1 MSGVNVEFYK
11 AQVLKQLDVLD
22 QRLITNGAS
31 RAHPPLHLSALSCP
45 HCPPVL
51 LSPASS
57 RCSRS
62 TRCAPIRLCEGDSG
76 EDASAT
82 IVSRRS
88 LTPVLLDAPRLSL
101 RPPLIPLPS
110 SPLVVFPSPFP
121 SLPPLCSFLAIG
133 VSTFAVLFLVWGVGA
148 QFVTN
153 LVGFAYPLYESFRSL
168 NAAASSATTHSQ
180 QQWLTYWIIYAIF
193 ALVESLTDFF
203 LYWIPFYHL
212 VKIAF
217 LVWCFL
223 PSTRGAE
230 LIYVK
235 VIEPVLVRY
244 EGKIDSVGR
253 EGRRAAS
260 RVISDVAADVAQAAQ
275 EGEGTSTTS

>member
-1 MSGVNVEFYK
+1 MS
-11 AQVLKQLDVLD
+11 
-22 QRLITNGAS
+22 
-31 RAHPPLHLSALSCP
+31 H
-45 HCPPVL
+45 
-51 LSPASS
+51 SS
-57 RCSRS
+57 
-62 TRCAPIRLCEGDSG
+62 T
-76 EDASAT
+76 
-82 IVSRRS
+82 
-88 LTPVLLDAPRLSL
+88 
-101 RPPLIPLPS
+101 PLP
-110 SPLVVFPSPFP
+110 P
-121 SLPPLCSFLAIG
+121 CARSFLAIG

-180 QQWLTYWIIYAIF
+180 QLWLTYWVIYALF

-230 LIYVK
+230 VIYVK
-235 VIEPVLVRY
+235 VVEPVLVRY

-260 RVISDVAADVAQAAQ
+260 RVISDVAADVSQAAA
-275 EGEGTSTTS
+275 EGENSSSTS